1 MLIDQAKIYIKSGKG
16 GNGCVAFHREKFVP
30 RGGPDGGDGGR
41 GGNVIM
47 VAENRVRTL
56 LKFRYERKFVAVNG
70 GDGSGNQCS
79 GKKGKDIKITVPV
92 GTVVF
97 IEGED
102 EPIVDLNK
110 PGMKAIIASGG
121 RGGRGNQHYATPS
134 RQVPRFAENGEPG
147 EEMNLKLE
155 LKLLADVGLIG
166 LPNAGKSTFLSRV
179 TAATPK
185 IADYPFT
192 TLEPQ
197 LGVAEDGG
205 SYTFVIADLPGLISG
220 AAEGRGQGLDFLRHA
235 ERSRVILHLVD
246 ISGGFAGE
254 LKPIES
260 YNTINRE
267 LNEYGKKITD
277 LPMIVA
283 LNKADIYADEDM
295 VKEFTDLLDREGIAY
310 HMISSVTGEGVD
322 KLIYAITDILKQDD
336 TIDDE
341 FIEPKTVIVRPRRRE
356 LEISLVDEGVWE
368 VSGTAV
374 ERLINMTNME
384 NDEAVYRLQ
393 HQLERRGIFNML
405 KDRGIKEGDV
415 VRIGGA
421 ELEYMD

>member
-1 MLIDQAKIYIKSGKG
+1 LIDQAKIYIKSGRG

-56 LKFRYERKFVAVNG
+56 LKFRYERKFVATNG

-92 GTVVF
+92 GTVVY
-97 IEGED
+97 IEGEE

-110 PGMKAIIASGG
+110 PGMKAILASGG

-134 RQVPRFAENGEPG
+134 RQTPRFAENGEPG
-147 EEMNLKLE
+147 EELNLKLE

-179 TAATPK
+179 TAAAPK

-197 LGVAEDGG
+197 LGVAKDGSG
-205 SYTFVIADLPGLISG
+205 YTFVIADLPGLISG
-220 AAEGRGQGLDFLRHA
+220 AAQGRGQGLDFLRHA
-235 ERSRVILHLVD
+235 ERSRVILHIVD

-254 LKPIES
+254 LDATES
-260 YNTINRE
+260 FLTINGE
-267 LNEYGKKITD
+267 LDQYGEKISA
-277 LPMIVA
+277 LPTIVA
-283 LNKADIYADEDM
+283 LNKEDVYADEEM
-295 VKEFTDLLDREGIAY
+295 VNKFIDLLDREGIPHY
-310 HMISSVTGEGVD
+310 MISAATGEGVD
-322 KLIYAITDILKQDD
+322 ALLYAMTAILKESDEEE
-336 TIDDE
+336 DE
-341 FIEPKTVIVRPRRRE
+341 FKEAETVIIRPRRRE
-356 LEISLVDEGVWE
+356 LEISLIDEGIWE
-368 VSGTAV
+368 VTGTAV
-374 ERLINMTNME
+374 ERLISMTNMDNE
-384 NDEAVYRLQ
+384 EAVYRLQ
-393 HQLERRGIFNML
+393 GQLERRGVFAML
-405 KDRGIKEGDV
+405 KERGIQNGDTV
-415 VRIGGA
+415 QIGNA
-421 ELEYMD
+421 QLEYSE